1 MVKIFLSKWHP
12 QTNYL
17 VFSSS
22 SKLELKSKKKKKG
35 YVSKH
40 GIDFP
45 IYFHIELE
53 PK

>member
-22 SKLELKSKKKKKG
+22 SKLELKVKKKKG
-35 YVSKH
+35 YLTKH

-53 PK
+53 SK